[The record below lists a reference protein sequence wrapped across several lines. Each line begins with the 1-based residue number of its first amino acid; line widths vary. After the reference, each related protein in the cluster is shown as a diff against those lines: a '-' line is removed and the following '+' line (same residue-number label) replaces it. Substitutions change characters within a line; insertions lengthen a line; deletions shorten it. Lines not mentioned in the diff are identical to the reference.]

1 MLYDVAIIG
10 AGVCGAAIARQL
22 SRYRIRTIVLEK
34 ACDVSFG
41 TSKANSGI
49 IHGGFHH
56 NAKYLKSRLELE
68 GLALFEQLQRELGF
82 PFRRCG
88 ILVAAIH
95 PDELDMVDHLYRQ
108 GIENRA
114 PGIELCSRERML
126 ALEPRLSGEV
136 QGGLYAPSGGIIEP
150 YRFVFALM
158 ESAVKNG
165 VELKTSFEVAHAS
178 LVPVGP
184 EGAGDTAVTGGEN
197 GDRPDRGGRLEQTN
211 GPASDKVWKIVSRDG
226 SSVMARYAVN
236 AAGLFADAVSAAFG
250 AEEFRIQARKGEY
263 LLLDR
268 ASAAHPGRVVFP
280 VPSSVSKGMLVI
292 PTVEGTT
299 LIGPTADE
307 CPDRGDLS
315 TDPARLSRILAS
327 ARTLVP
333 AVSERDVITAFAGL
347 RPVLG
352 DDFFIAP
359 SSIVPRL
366 VQVAGIQ
373 SPGLTASP
381 AIAAMVRDILLKQG
395 LALSE
400 NPSYEPRLD
409 PPVRPRFLA
418 PEARAALVAENPAY
432 GAIVCRCEEISEAEI
447 VEAIRR
453 GHTTLDGI
461 KFYTRAQMGR
471 CQGGFCSWRI
481 MRIIMR
487 ETGLTADEI
496 TKRGGESR
504 VLAGEPFGDGP
515 HAVDRAVS
523 PKPAGSAQ

>member
-1 MLYDVAIIG
+1 MLYDVAVIG

-34 ACDVSFG
+34 AADVSFG

-56 NAKYLKSRLELE
+56 NMRYLKSRLELE
-68 GLALFEQLQRELGF
+68 GLALFDQLQRELGF

-88 ILVAAIH
+88 ILVAAMH
-95 PDELDMVDHLYRQ
+95 PDELDMVNHLYRQ
-108 GIENRA
+108 GLENRA

-126 ALEPRLSGEV
+126 ALEPRLSPETE
-136 QGGLYAPSGGIIEP
+136 GGLYAPSGGIIEP

-165 VELKTSFEVAHAS
+165 VELKTSFEVSRAE
-178 LVPVGP
+178 PVREDPPGQGSSGYKADDDP
-184 EGAGDTAVTGGEN
+184 RT
-197 GDRPDRGGRLEQTN
+197 
-211 GPASDKVWKIVSRDG
+211 VWKISSSDG
-226 SSVMARYAVN
+226 SSVLARYAVN
-236 AAGLFADAVSAAFG
+236 AAGLFADRVSAAFG
-250 AEEFRIQARKGEY
+250 AEEFAIKARKGEY

-268 ASAAHPGRVVFP
+268 ASAAHPRRVVFP

-315 TDPARLSRILAS
+315 TDPGRLSRIIAS

-359 SSIVPRL
+359 SAKVPRL

-381 AIAAMVRDILLKQG
+381 AIAALVRDILLKEG

-400 NPSYEPRLD
+400 NPAYDPYLE
-409 PPVRPRFLA
+409 PPVRPRFLT
-418 PEARAALVAENPAY
+418 PEDRAALVAKNPAY

-487 ETGLTADEI
+487 ETGLSADEI
-496 TKRGGESR
+496 TKRGGGSP
-504 VLAGEPFGDGP
+504 VLAGEPFGDP
-515 HAVDRAVS
+515 R
-523 PKPAGSAQ
+523 

>member
-1 MLYDVAIIG
+1 MLYDVAVIG
-10 AGVCGAAIARQL
+10 AGVCGAAIARLL
-22 SRYRIRTIVLEK
+22 SRYRIRTIILEK
-34 ACDVSFG
+34 EADVSFG

-56 NAKYLKSRLELE
+56 NLKYLKSRLELE
-68 GLALFEQLQRELGF
+68 GLALFDQLQRELGF

-88 ILVAAIH
+88 ILVAAMH
-95 PDELDMVDHLYRQ
+95 PDELDMVGHLYRQ
-108 GIENRA
+108 GLENRA
-114 PGIELCSRERML
+114 PGIELCSRSRML
-126 ALEPRLSGEV
+126 ELEPGLSPEV
-136 QGGLYAPSGGIIEP
+136 EGGLYAPSGGIIEP
-150 YRFVFALM
+150 YRFVFALI
-158 ESAVKNG
+158 ESALKNG
-165 VELKTSFEVAHAS
+165 VELRTSF
-178 LVPVGP
+178 PV
-184 EGAGDTAVTGGEN
+184 ERAELTDGG
-197 GDRPDRGGRLEQTN
+197 T
-211 GPASDKVWKIVSRDG
+211 VWRITSSDG
-226 SSVMARYAVN
+226 SCVHARYAVN
-236 AAGLFADAVSAAFG
+236 AAGLFADRVSAAFG
-250 AEEFRIQARKGEY
+250 AEPFEIKARKGEY

-268 ASAAHPGRVVFP
+268 ASPAHPHRVVFP

-315 TDPARLSRILAS
+315 TDSAHLAHIISS
-327 ARTLVP
+327 ARMLVP
-333 AVSERDVITAFAGL
+333 AVSERDVITAFSGL

-359 SSIVPRL
+359 SSVAPRL

-381 AIAAMVRDILLKQG
+381 AVASLVRDILLREG
-395 LALSE
+395 LSLSE
-400 NPSYEPRLD
+400 NPAYDPYLE
-409 PPVRPRFLA
+409 PPVMVRFLSA
-418 PEARAALVAENPAY
+418 EDRAALVSRSPAY
-432 GAIVCRCEEISEAEI
+432 GNIVCRCEQISEGEI

-481 MRIIMR
+481 IRIIMR
-487 ETGLTADEI
+487 ETGLSADEI

-504 VLAGEPFGDGP
+504 VLAGEPFGAAPGAFAP
-515 HAVDRAVS
+515 GGSTLHAESAARIETDPSAASTGVS
-523 PKPAGSAQ
+523 P

>member
-88 ILVAAIH
+88 VLVAAMH

-108 GIENRA
+108 GLENRA

-158 ESAVKNG
+158 ESAIKNG
-165 VELKTSFEVAHAS
+165 VELRTSFEVAGAS
-178 LVPVGP
+178 LVSPGP
-184 EGAGDTAVTGGEN
+184 EGTGGGN
-197 GDRPDRGGRLEQTN
+197 ADRPDIPP

-226 SSVMARYAVN
+226 SFVTARYAVN
-236 AAGLFADAVSAAFG
+236 TAGLFADGVSAAFG
-250 AEEFRIQARKGEY
+250 AEEFKIQARKGEY

-268 ASAAHPGRVVFP
+268 ASAAHPDRVVFP

-315 TDPARLSRILAS
+315 TDTVRLSRILAS

-359 SSIVPRL
+359 SSVVPRL

-395 LALSE
+395 LSLSE
-400 NPSYEPRLD
+400 NPSYDPRLE
-409 PPVRPRFLA
+409 PPVRPRFLS

-504 VLAGEPFGDGP
+504 VLAGEPFAGEPFGDSP
-515 HAVDRAVS
+515 HAVDRAVDRAVA
-523 PKPAGSAQ
+523 PKPAGSAP